1 MANAGVLSEERAGSL
16 EHSESRAVATGNRV
30 KGNDNRAPGH
40 CSALVLEY
48 CTVLR
53 VLIMAIRVLIMAIR
67 VLIIVLKGTESRVK
81 GTTNRAQGVP
91 WRSQ

>member
-1 MANAGVLSEERAGSL
+1 MLLQLVIV
-16 EHSESRAVATGNRV
+16 SRALIIVLKDT
-30 KGNDNRAPGH
+30 DNRALGH

-67 VLIIVLKGTESRVK
+67 VLIIVLKGTDNGDKGTEHRVK
-81 GTTNRAQGVP
+81 G
-91 WRSQ
+91 